1 MQMRTEYSKWME
13 HEFLFFKIFNLF
25 CKNEK
30 GIVSTEDEFSEFVRI
45 LESFLVNKPVDLN

>member
-1 MQMRTEYSKWME
+1 MRTEYSKWME

-30 GIVSTEDEFSEFVRI
+30 GIVSTEDEFSEFIRI
-45 LESFLVNKPVDLN
+45 LESFLVNKSVDLN